1 MSENDIL
8 LSTYNVPFYQP
19 KTIYVD
25 QINITDDRK
34 IYNNINL
41 NSYIKDDPI
50 AIRANKINELKIER
64 QQLLIQLEVLN
75 NG

>member
-34 IYNNINL
+34 IYNNINSTIFLKMKKREL
-41 NSYIKDDPI
+41 NGIK
-50 AIRANKINELKIER
+50 KH
-64 QQLLIQLEVLN
+64 
-75 NG
+75 